1 MSDLAGMSNIAYK
14 KGSWMRYALWG
25 AAALC
30 IVTLAIAFCN
40 AMSGNISAAVPEGY
54 RFSVTNN
61 YSDDGK
67 NHTTYYIYDDH
78 IIVEDES
85 DVDGTINRAMLVYDN
100 VITTSLSYDPEDTI
114 EICELGVC
122 REKPKVLAVIKNIL
136 SRKTGR
142 EYIGF

>member
-30 IVTLAIAFCN
+30 IVTLVIAFCN
-40 AMSGNISAAVPEGY
+40 AMSGNISATVPEGY
-54 RFSVTNN
+54 RFSVTDNSN
-61 YSDDGK
+61 DGK
-67 NHTTYYIYDDH
+67 IHTTYYIYDDH

-85 DVDGTINRAMLVYDN
+85 NVDNITNRAMLVYDN

-122 REKPKVLAVIKNIL
+122 QEKPKVLAVIKNIL